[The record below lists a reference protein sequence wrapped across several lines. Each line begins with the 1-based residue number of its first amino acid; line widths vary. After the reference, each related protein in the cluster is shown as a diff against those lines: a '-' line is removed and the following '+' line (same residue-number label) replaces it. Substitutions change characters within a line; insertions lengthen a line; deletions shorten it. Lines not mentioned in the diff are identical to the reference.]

1 MTWKDA
7 LIKLESTINFYNYQI
22 QSLKIEN
29 EKLSKELKE
38 LKETFIKLQDFCNN
52 ILDKFYEDEIE
63 VYDALNQINKF
74 MKEQELR

>member
-29 EKLSKELKE
+29 DKLSKELKE
-38 LKETFIKLQDFCNN
+38 LCKLTKFCNN

-74 MKEQELR
+74 IKENGWR